1 MKIRNL
7 LVLAAVLFGFFN
19 TSIVHATDEVNSCT
33 ENHNRPQDIW
43 EGQGGDLAEND
54 YLLALMHH
62 PVFTSQSMTL
72 LRGPKHYKLE
82 NGGAIVNYLNCDSET
97 ELRAWVFQS
106 MAGNSIDFTFPYA
119 FLLDGKK
126 ESWDGVCVEPMVNQT
141 PQLDSDWTLPSGHSA
156 LVFNQSTGEYSILDA
171 LVGNMRVHNNSPL
184 VVQILPT
191 TCSKD
196 LIMDD
201 FVVGLRA
208 QGTFVRPERLVTINS
223 RVYVVLPVLNIH

>member
-19 TSIVHATDEVNSCT
+19 MSTVHASSPVNSCT
-33 ENHNRPQDIW
+33 ENHNRPQNIW
-43 EGQGGDLAEND
+43 EGEGGELAEND
-54 YLLALMHH
+54 YMFALMHH

-72 LRGPKHYKLE
+72 LRGPMQYELKY
-82 NGGAIVNYLNCDSET
+82 GGAIVNYLNCDSET
-97 ELRAWVFQS
+97 ELREWTFNS
-106 MAGNSIDFTFPYA
+106 MAGNSIDFTFPYS

-126 ESWDGVCVEPMVNQT
+126 ESWDGTCTDPVVNQN

-156 LVFNQSTGEYSILDA
+156 LVFNPITDEYSILDA

-201 FVVGLRA
+201 FVVGLRS
-208 QGTFVRPERLVTINS
+208 QGMFVRPERLVTINS